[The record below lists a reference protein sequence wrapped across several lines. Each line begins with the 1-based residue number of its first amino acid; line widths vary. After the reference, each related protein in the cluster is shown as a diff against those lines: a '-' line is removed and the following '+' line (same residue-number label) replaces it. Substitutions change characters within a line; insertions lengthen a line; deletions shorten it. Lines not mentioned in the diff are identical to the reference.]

1 MRARRWWHTPLIPVL
16 RRQRRADLCEFKV
29 SLLYKVS
36 SRSARAVTQRD
47 LVSKNKT
54 NKKKER
60 KKERKRERKKERKS
74 SMIFAY

>member
-29 SLLYKVS
+29 SLLYKGS
-36 SRSARAVTQRD
+36 TRTARAVAQRD

-54 NKKKER
+54 NKKKGE
-60 KKERKRERKKERKS
+60 KERKRKS